1 MFILYAVVAGIVIGY
16 LLGGRLDRLAS
27 LTIRGWPIALAGLL
41 VQIVLFTDLG
51 STIAGDA
58 APSIYLLSTA
68 AVLVVVLLNL
78 RVPGLALVA
87 VGALSNLAA
96 IVANGGRMPA
106 DPDALASLGD
116 EIGDGYSNSII
127 LADPALRP
135 LTDIFAM
142 PAWMPFANIFSI
154 GDVLIAIGVAIAIA
168 AAMRGRPTAIVS
180 SPLRDEGAYEQERP
194 A

>member
-180 SPLRDEGAYEQERP
+180 STLRDEGAYEQERP

>member
-154 GDVLIAIGVAIAIA
+154 GDVLIAIGVAVAIA

-180 SPLRDEGAYEQERP
+180 STLRDEGAYEQERP